1 MSNRTFT
8 GRFGDFLSIVVRMG
22 FNLCVCVLLCAAAL
36 TLSAAPGK
44 AEDSQVHR
52 WTRQRLPVLL
62 DAHTEPLG
70 SPRFSRQEEEE
81 EEGGWPETLCGIEC
95 QSSLPPL
102 DRSEQERILGYE
114 TMHADGARTHTDVIL
129 RGFNE
134 TSAGPPA
141 RPPARV
147 RRRRQVFGA
156 DGRFVISDWRFI
168 TNYPFST
175 AVRLS
180 TGCSGVLISPKHVL
194 TAAHCVHNGR
204 DYLERTGRL
213 RVGVMQLKTA
223 RMKGGR
229 RGGRRKGGRKEA
241 GRGAEERVEQNS
253 LDGNVAMGRRWG
265 GKGRR
270 RGGGNQGGEDEAD
283 HGSVGGLGGG
293 GAAGKPKSAPRVPR
307 SAEPGKRPAFRWA
320 RVGRTRIPQGWI
332 RSSRS
337 THSVAADYDYA
348 LLELKRPLKQKHME
362 LGVAPLEA
370 PPARVHFSG
379 YDADKSP
386 PDGSGDEKVVY
397 RFCPVSKQS
406 EHLMYQRCDAQQGAA
421 GAGVYLRLRQE
432 VGNGGGKG
440 KWRRRVVGV
449 FSGHRWVEVD
459 GGGRRDFNV
468 AVRITAAKYAQI
480 CHWIHGDPDLCKEV

>member
-1 MSNRTFT
+1 HHQTLAQT
-8 GRFGDFLSIVVRMG
+8 GQ
-22 FNLCVCVLLCAAAL
+22 VLPVW
-36 TLSAAPGK
+36 S
-44 AEDSQVHR
+44 EDDHSDVSSDYE

-70 SPRFSRQEEEE
+70 SPRFSR
-81 EEGGWPETLCGIEC
+81 GWPETLCGIEC

-129 RGFNE
+129 QGFNE

-223 RMKGGR
+223 R
-229 RGGRRKGGRKEA
+229 
-241 GRGAEERVEQNS
+241 
-253 LDGNVAMGRRWG
+253 
-265 GKGRR
+265 
-270 RGGGNQGGEDEAD
+270 EAD

-362 LGVAPLEA
+362 LGVAPSEA

-440 KWRRRVVGV
+440 KWQRRVVGV